1 MSRYSLT
8 AQELQGAITELS
20 ANNGQ
25 CKNRV
30 ADLLNAQQKLAG
42 MWQGDANNAFNTAFN
57 NDKGQW
63 DTFAQ
68 LMDKYI
74 ETLQTIKNTYETA
87 EAANTQTAATRS
99 Y

>member
-1 MSRYSLT
+1 LT

-25 CKNRV
+25 FKNRV

>member
-25 CKNRV
+25 IKNRV

>member
-25 CKNRV
+25 FKNRV

-42 MWQGDANNAFNTAFN
+42 MWQGDANNAFNAAFN

>member
-8 AQELQGAITELS
+8 AQELQGAITELTAS
-20 ANNGQ
+20 NGQ
-25 CKNRV
+25 FKNRV

-74 ETLQTIKNTYETA
+74 EALQTIKNTYETA
-87 EAANTQTAATRS
+87 EAANTQTASTRS